1 MEIICKSLFFIASLL
16 AIIVKVSGVIYGVV
30 VNNFSLVF
38 VTIFVFEPICTN
50 IFDYFEKKL
59 MIGGKDES
67 R

>member
-1 MEIICKSLFFIASLL
+1 MNRIMEIICKSLFFIASLL

-50 IFDYFEKKL
+50 IFDYFEKK
-59 MIGGKDES
+59 IDD
-67 R
+67 RW